1 MASRIRSLAASA
13 AGLTLLLAIGAAPS
27 TLAATSAELAVS
39 LTIYEVCTLDTDARR
54 PAVACSATGQY
65 RILTGQY
72 FADFK
77 VADADKL
84 LTRNKPV
91 IEIAF

>member
-13 AGLTLLLAIGAAPS
+13 AVLTLLLVFGAAPS

-54 PAVACSATGQY
+54 PAVACSAAGQY
-65 RILTGQY
+65 RVLTGQY
-72 FADFK
+72 FADFQ
-77 VADADKL
+77 VAEADKTQ
-84 LTRNKPV
+84 TRNRAV
-91 IEIAF
+91 VEIAF

>member
-13 AGLTLLLAIGAAPS
+13 AVLTLLLIIGAAPS
-27 TLAATSAELAVS
+27 TLAATSAEVAVS

-54 PAVACSATGQY
+54 PAVACSAAGQY

-72 FADFK
+72 FADFQ
-77 VADADKL
+77 VAKAGA
-84 LTRNKPV
+84 TSPRNKPV
-91 IEIAF
+91 VEIAF